1 LLRIGELYFNMILS
15 EDKINH
21 LSHLILNSLKK
32 SPVTLNGDEVL
43 VLREIKRLIASE
55 VHLDVEVDSIVRK
68 KLAAYTMKF
77 AEGTPDWNHQ
87 YNRFFEEEMRKRR
100 R

>member
-1 LLRIGELYFNMILS
+1 MTLS

-21 LSHLILNSLKK
+21 LSHLILNSLKNI
-32 SPVTLNGDEVL
+32 PVTLNGDEVTT
-43 VLREIKRLIASE
+43 LREIKRLIASE
-55 VHLDVEVDSIVRK
+55 VHLDQEVDAIVRK
-68 KLAAYTMKF
+68 KLAVYTMKI

-87 YNRFFEEEMRKRR
+87 YNRFFEEEMKKRR

>member
-1 LLRIGELYFNMILS
+1 MILS

-21 LSHLILNSLKK
+21 LSHLVLNELKN
-32 SPVTLNGDEVL
+32 SPVTFNADAVT

-55 VHLDVEVDSIVRK
+55 AHLDDEVDAIVRK
-68 KLAAYTMKF
+68 KLAAYTVRI

-87 YNRFFEEEMRKRR
+87 YNRFFEEEMLKRR

>member
-1 LLRIGELYFNMILS
+1 MILS

-21 LSHLILNSLKK
+21 LSHLVLKSIK
-32 SPVTLNGDEVL
+32 NSPVTLNCDEVS

-55 VHLDVEVDSIVRK
+55 MHLDNEVDAIVRK
-68 KLAAYTMKF
+68 KLAAYTKKI

>member
-1 LLRIGELYFNMILS
+1 MTLS

-21 LSHLILNSLKK
+21 LSHLILDNIKH
-32 SPVTLNGDEVL
+32 SPVTLNVDEVT

-55 VHLDVEVDSIVRK
+55 VHIDHEVDAIVRK
-68 KLAAYTMKF
+68 KLTAYTVKI
-77 AEGTPDWNHQ
+77 AEGTPEWNHQ

>member
-1 LLRIGELYFNMILS
+1 MILS

-21 LSHLILNSLKK
+21 LSHLILKGIK
-32 SPVTLNGDEVL
+32 DAPVTFKADDVS
-43 VLREIKRLIASE
+43 VLREIKRLISAE
-55 VHLDVEVDSIVRK
+55 VHIDEEVDAIVRK
-68 KLAAYTMKF
+68 KLAAYTKKTD
-77 AEGTPDWNHQ
+77 EGTPDWNHQ

>member
-1 LLRIGELYFNMILS
+1 MIFS

-21 LSHLILNSLKK
+21 LSHLIVNSLKNC
-32 SPVTLNGDEVL
+32 PVTFNADEVT
-43 VLREIKRLIASE
+43 VLREIKRLIATE
-55 VHLDVEVDSIVRK
+55 VHIDDEVDAIVRR
-68 KLAAYTMKF
+68 KLAAYTKKI